1 MTQVNTNKRWVQ
13 VLSETANGF
22 IEFKFFVADADLC
35 VELILP
41 KTAFKEFC
49 DMNNVAKDSL
59 ASLTRI
65 K

>member
-22 IEFKFFVADADLC
+22 IEFKFFVGDVDLC

-41 KTAFKEFC
+41 RAAFKEFC
-49 DMNNVAKDSL
+49 DMNNVTSE
-59 ASLTRI
+59 SFNGLTRI